1 MTFYKL
7 QHRYKP
13 DPVRLQ
19 LTELKKLQRVTVHL
33 VVTQEKYSVA
43 AQHEQKKE
51 TDMVAL
57 GKKFN

>member
-7 QHRYKP
+7 QNRYKP

-43 AQHEQKKE
+43 AQHAP
-51 TDMVAL
+51 TGL
-57 GKKFN
+57 RF

>member
-19 LTELKKLQRVTVHL
+19 LTELKKLKRVTVHL

-43 AQHEQKKE
+43 AQHAPTGAEVLTE
-51 TDMVAL
+51 SCS
-57 GKKFN
+57 